1 MIKNIIFDLGNV
13 VLKLRWDIV
22 LNRHTQDPETIQ
34 LLNEIIFDSEEWK
47 ELDAGTISK
56 DQALGQMLSK
66 LPVYLH
72 ESCKAIMNE
81 WRDGLIINE
90 KIISFIQRVR
100 NNGYK
105 TYILSNAPH
114 EIPPFLEANDL
125 NRFFDGQIIS
135 AEEKVCKPDEKIYNL
150 LLDKYDLVAEESIF
164 LDDKLENIEG
174 ANSVNINGI
183 VYDHTN
189 HEQMLSEL
197 DKYDVNYR

>member
-22 LNRHTQDPETIQ
+22 LNRHTQDPETKQ

-174 ANSVNINGI
+174 ANSANINGI
-183 VYDHTN
+183 VYDYTN

-197 DKYDVNYR
+197 DKYNVNYR